1 MSRRYIRN
9 NLTKGTNL
17 FSVNKMSK
25 NEQRQIIMW
34 LFRLCDYSINM
45 GHNEEY
51 QNLYNIL
58 VHNFGLEEHSRKVTK
73 AMIELAKKEKR
84 LTIAEDIQSHCH
96 PYNMVG
102 SLDEIYKEDTNL
114 YEISGNWQSENT
126 DQINQI
132 RAVFANGSDAME
144 KLVAYTFFYSSN
156 SESKVFK
163 IPSKKASGY
172 KIPKDFLAMDKDY
185 SKVKKLKDAF
195 SLDDE
200 EACLLNVIY
209 LTHVTGEIFNLMN
222 TLMHQE
228 WNRYE
233 LYCRCADMNY
243 KKIKSILRN
252 DKKLIS
258 FGLID
263 KEGGIDQDVIDC
275 IFAED
280 INMYF
285 SDVLREDNKR
295 ENYKLDS
302 FSVKSEDTELAL
314 RLLNN
319 EGSTNILLYGAPGS
333 GKTEYARSLVK
344 SSGHKPLIF
353 KNELEVDERN
363 GGTSS
368 KALSRLNCLLSLQK
382 EDSVIIVDEAE
393 SILSTGTNFY
403 SMIFG
408 GEDCSSSKKG
418 TVNTMMENSRNKV
431 IWILNYTNPL
441 DESTLRRFTYSIHF
455 NEMTSVMLKKIADT
469 KLNTLKMSSDLRNE
483 LVDLCGKYHVTGASV
498 DNMVK
503 TVKGMDLKL
512 ENKDRIISDVRK
524 VLEAN
529 STLLYGKPKMREQV
543 KDSYDLSILNTSVPA
558 EEIVEMVQNAHE
570 YAEENAL
577 DGGDAGIR
585 ILFYGLSGT
594 GKTELARYI
603 AEKLNKKI
611 ILKRASDILGMYV
624 GESEKNIRK
633 AFAEAEATGDIL
645 LFDEADSFFANRAN
659 ATRSWERTQVN
670 EFLTQMEEFS
680 GILICT
686 TNLRN
691 IMDPAMQRR
700 FHILS
705 EFKPMNDNGVK
716 KLLKR
721 FFKKY
726 TFTDEMV
733 DELVS
738 YNSVTPGDFGSLAG
752 KIRFKK
758 PEDVTAQKIIDE
770 LCAIQEEKDSN
781 HSIGFAV

>member
-1 MSRRYIRN
+1 MIRRYVRN
-9 NLTKGTNL
+9 NPVTGTNL
-17 FSVNKMSK
+17 LSVKKMPK
-25 NEQRQIIMW
+25 NEQQRIVMW
-34 LFRLCDYSINM
+34 LFRLCDGSINM
-45 GHNEEY
+45 GHNEEF
-51 QNLYNIL
+51 QILYNLL
-58 VHNFGLEEHSRKVTK
+58 VQNFGLEAHSRKVAK
-73 AMIELAKKEKR
+73 AMIERAKKEKK
-84 LTIAEDIQSHCH
+84 LTPVVNNGSYGN
-96 PYNMVG
+96 PYNMSG
-102 SLDEIYKEDTNL
+102 PLDDFYKEDGNL
-114 YEISGNWQSENT
+114 YELSGEWRSET
-126 DQINQI
+126 PDQINQI
-132 RAVFANGSDAME
+132 RAVFANGPDAME
-144 KLVAYTFFYSSN
+144 KLVAYTFFYPENPESS
-156 SESKVFK
+156 VFK
-163 IPSKKASGY
+163 IPSRTASGY
-172 KIPKDFLAMDKDY
+172 KIPAGYLNMDKDF
-185 SKVKKLKDAF
+185 SKVTKLKEAF
-195 SLDDE
+195 SLDEE
-200 EACLLNVIY
+200 EASLLNTIY
-209 LTHVTGEIFNLMN
+209 LTHVVGEIFNIMN
-222 TLMHQE
+222 SLMHQE

-233 LYCRCADMNY
+233 LYCRVADMDY

-252 DKKLIS
+252 DRKLIS

-275 IFAED
+275 IYAED
-280 INMYF
+280 VNMYF
-285 SDVLREDNKR
+285 SDVLREDSKK
-295 ENYKLDS
+295 ENYKLDT
-302 FSVKSEDTELAL
+302 FSVKNEDTELAL
-314 RLLNN
+314 RLLKN
-319 EGSTNILLYGAPGS
+319 EGPSNILLYGSAGA

-344 SSGHKPLIF
+344 ACGFKPYIF
-353 KNELEVDERN
+353 KNELEVDERK
-363 GGTSS
+363 GGSS
-368 KALSRLNCLLSLQK
+368 AKALSRLNCLLSLQK

-393 SILSTGTNFY
+393 SVLSTGTSFF
-403 SMIFG
+403 SMFFG
-408 GEDCSSSKKG
+408 ADEGSSSKKG

-455 NEMTSVMLKKIADT
+455 NEMTSIMLKNIADT
-469 KLNTLKMSSDLRNE
+469 KLNKIRMSSDLHKE
-483 LVDLCGKYHVTGASV
+483 LVDLCGKYRVTGASV

-503 TVKGMDLKL
+503 TVKGMDLKA
-512 ENKDRIISDVRK
+512 ENKERVISDVRK

-529 STLLYGKPKMREQV
+529 STLLYGKPKMREKV

-558 EEIVEMVQNAHE
+558 QEIVEMVQNAHAF
-570 YAEENAL
+570 AEENAL
-577 DGGDAGIR
+577 EGSDAGIR

-645 LFDEADSFFANRAN
+645 LFDEADSFFADRAN

-705 EFKPMNDNGVK
+705 EFKPMKDTGIK
-716 KLLKR
+716 KLLNR
-721 FFKKY
+721 FFKNY
-726 TFTDEMV
+726 TFTEEMV

-758 PEDVTAQKIIDE
+758 PGDVTARNIIDD

-781 HSIGFAV
+781 HFIGFAG